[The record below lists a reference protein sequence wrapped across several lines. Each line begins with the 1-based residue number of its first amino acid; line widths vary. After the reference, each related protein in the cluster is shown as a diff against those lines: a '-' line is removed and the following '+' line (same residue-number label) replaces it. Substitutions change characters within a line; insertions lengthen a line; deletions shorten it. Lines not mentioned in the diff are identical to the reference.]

1 MSKKELVSQLT
12 ALVEGYTEGLR
23 SANNKLL
30 NSIQRERVEKQEWA
44 QKYHMVMTDNKG
56 LEEQNG
62 ILQEKAASLATLNET
77 LATESQ
83 NWQGQCA
90 ELQGQYG
97 LVLKELDTS
106 KQIAEH
112 WKTESL
118 RISVKK
124 TEVDEEREKAD
135 QLAERRFKECE
146 ALKKELAETKR
157 ELQTTQKNCDR
168 KHEALKTMEVSWSKA
183 FAAAEERHE
192 DFKKRSDGILATM
205 GENLQKKQEQIE
217 ALTAWKEG
225 TEEVLNSME
234 EELKDYETAR
244 KVYEETIELLG
255 TQKGELYSQLESLK
269 QINSFQEHRI
279 EVLARKANKLRKK
292 EQND

>member
-1 MSKKELVSQLT
+1 MSKKELASQLT
-12 ALVEGYTEGLR
+12 ALVEGYTEGLK

-77 LATESQ
+77 LSTESQ

-90 ELQGQYG
+90 ELRGQYN
-97 LVLKELDTS
+97 LLSKELDTA
-106 KQIAEH
+106 KRAVNH
-112 WKTESL
+112 W
-118 RISVKK
+118 R
-124 TEVDEEREKAD
+124 EVDEARKKAEE
-135 QLAERRFKECE
+135 AANHWFKEFE
-146 ALKKELAETKR
+146 ALKEELAEK
-157 ELQTTQKNCDR
+157 ES
-168 KHEALKTMEVSWSKA
+168 SWSKA
-183 FAAAEERHE
+183 FAAAEERYE
-192 DFKKRSDGILATM
+192 DSKKRSDGILATM

-217 ALTAWKEG
+217 VLTTWKEFAEN
-225 TEEVLNSME
+225 TINELSEK
-234 EELKDYETAR
+234 LKDYETTSKA
-244 KVYEETIELLG
+244 YEETIELLA

-269 QINSFQEHRI
+269 HIKSFQEHRI
-279 EVLARKANKLRKK
+279 EVLARKARKANKLRKK